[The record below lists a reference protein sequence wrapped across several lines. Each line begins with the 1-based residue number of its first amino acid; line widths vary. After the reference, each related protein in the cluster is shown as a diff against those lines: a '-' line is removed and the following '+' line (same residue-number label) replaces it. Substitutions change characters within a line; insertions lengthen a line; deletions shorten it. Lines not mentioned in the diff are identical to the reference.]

1 MSILIVE
8 DVDKHVKLIKLN
20 RPEALNALNLEL
32 RKNLAEVFTEFS
44 NNDDIRAIVIT
55 GNEKAFVA
63 GADLKE
69 FLEVSGPFDTL
80 LNDIR
85 KYWKPIKECSK
96 PIISAVNGFALGGGC
111 ELAMH
116 TDIIVAGENAKF
128 GQPEIKVG
136 IIPGA
141 GGTQRL
147 TRVVGKYKAMR
158 LLLTGDFI
166 TGREAYEMGL
176 VSIVVPDDEVLNIA
190 LDFANKIS
198 KLPLLSVKF
207 IKELVNT
214 SYNAPLET
222 LLALEE
228 KSFQLLFSTEDQKE
242 GMRAFIEK
250 RRPAYKGR

>member
-147 TRVVGKYKAMR
+147 TRIVGKYKAMR

-176 VSIVVPDDEVLNIA
+176 VSIVVPDDEVLNTA
-190 LDFANKIS
+190 LDFAKKIS

-250 RRPAYKGR
+250 RKPEYKGR

>member
-69 FLEVSGPFDTL
+69 LLEVSGPFDTL

-176 VSIVVPDDEVLNIA
+176 VSIVVPDDEVLNTA
-190 LDFANKIS
+190 LDFAKKIS

-250 RRPAYKGR
+250 RKPEYKGR

>member
-1 MSILIVE
+1 MSILLVE
-8 DVDKHVKLIKLN
+8 SVDEHVKLIRFN
-20 RPEALNALNLEL
+20 RPESLNALNLEL
-32 RKNLAEVFTEFS
+32 RMKLAEVFTELS
-44 NNDDIRAIVIT
+44 NNNDVRAIVIT

-69 FLEVSGPFDTL
+69 FLEVSDPFDAL
-80 LNDIR
+80 LKDIR
-85 KYWKPIKECSK
+85 KYWKPIKECPK
-96 PIISAVNGFALGGGC
+96 PVISAVNGFALGGGC

-136 IIPGA
+136 IIPGS

-166 TGREAYEMGL
+166 TGKEAYDMGL
-176 VSIVVPDDEVLNIA
+176 VSIVVPDNEVLNTA
-190 LDFANKIS
+190 LDIAKKIS
-198 KLPLLSVKF
+198 KLPPLSVTL

-222 LLALEE
+222 VLAIEE
-228 KSFQLLFSTEDQKE
+228 KSFQLLFSTEDRKE

-250 RRPAYKGR
+250 RKPEFKGR

>member
-250 RRPAYKGR
+250 RKPEYKGR

>member
-8 DVDKHVKLIKLN
+8 DVDKHVKLIKFN

-250 RRPAYKGR
+250 RKPEYKGR